1 MKNSCKGTK
10 NEFTLIELLV
20 VIAIIAILAAMLL
33 PALSKA
39 RAKARAIR
47 CVSNLKQAILA
58 MQLYAEDYDQ
68 YYLKTYSAK
77 GGSWSNRLVTGKF
90 IDSTKALCCDA
101 EVPEAH
107 NSGNSLGIGLNYMT
121 FGLTDT
127 SAPINPRR
135 LPEFEPFGN
144 NSNLIVLCDVPYA
157 NGSNVNGYYGHVKQ
171 GVYEL
176 NSAAY
181 HTISYRHSI
190 STNCAFLDG
199 HAGNLKYPEIR
210 NKKYWSPIQSNDE
223 LVENSGTY

>member
-1 MKNSCKGTK
+1 MKTSCKRAK
-10 NEFTLIELLV
+10 RDFTLIELLV

-47 CVSNLKQAILA
+47 CLSNLKQGILA

-101 EVPEAH
+101 EIPEAH
-107 NSGNSLGIGLNYMT
+107 
-121 FGLTDT
+121 
-127 SAPINPRR
+127 
-135 LPEFEPFGN
+135 

-176 NSAAY
+176 NQAAY

-210 NKKYWSPIQSNDE
+210 NKKYWNPIQSNDE